1 MTGLQLQW
9 YRSHLLYGLWNKNC
23 EKGVL
28 KMTQTAYDLP
38 TVCIPSPSM
47 DLSYIGYITVSVKHL
62 RKLPFS
68 LQKEQNPGS
77 EFLINLNF
85 PTFIPILCFFPRF
98 LLLWCWKSG
107 RSWMNFGG
115 KAITWLKAKYKRGGK
130 TGEMVFVLYNIYTE
144 GKGM

>member
-1 MTGLQLQW
+1 M
-9 YRSHLLYGLWNKNC
+9 K
-23 EKGVL
+23 
-28 KMTQTAYDLP
+28 QTAYDLP

-85 PTFIPILCFFPRF
+85 PTFIPILCFFPKVSSFMVLEIRQELNEF
-98 LLLWCWKSG
+98 WWKSNHVTQSKIQKG
-107 RSWMNFGG
+107 R
-115 KAITWLKAKYKRGGK
+115 
-130 TGEMVFVLYNIYTE
+130 
-144 GKGM
+144 